1 MGASEPIT
9 KIGPY
14 IIEGEVGSGGLG
26 RVFRSTDPRT
36 GRSVAVKILHAQ
48 YQESRKF
55 LGIFHREL
63 LIVARLKHK
72 HIVEYID
79 ANFDPPNCYIVT
91 EFIDG
96 WSLYK
101 LMRHFGRFP
110 PLVSLCVAID
120 ILQGIDYLHLHD
132 TIHSDLSSPNVLVSN
147 AGKVLLTDFG
157 LACDVE
163 LENYKNY
170 MVGTPGYYS
179 PEHVVE
185 AAIAP
190 QSDLYCVGLLLFEM
204 ISGEKA
210 VKASKKREEIMTSM
224 KDIDFNLVRSADK
237 RMQSML
243 RDFLRTALKY
253 RPGNRYPNAESMIVD
268 IYEILKLYGI
278 RYSRY
283 SIRQFLADGELAA
296 PLAENYQQPIYTGFI
311 KSEKS

>member
-1 MGASEPIT
+1 MSSAEPVT

-14 IIEGEVGSGGLG
+14 IIEYEVGAGGLG

-36 GRSVAVKILHAQ
+36 GRAIAVKILHDR

-101 LMRHFGRFP
+101 MMRHCGRLP
-110 PLVSLCVAID
+110 PLVGMCVAID

-132 TIHSDLSSPNVLVSN
+132 TIHSDLSSPNVLISN
-147 AGKVLLTDFG
+147 SGKVLLTDFG
-157 LACDVE
+157 LACNGEV
-163 LENYKNY
+163 ENYKNY

-179 PEHVVE
+179 PEHVAE
-185 AAIAP
+185 SSISP

-204 ISGEKA
+204 VTGEKA
-210 VKASKKREEIMTSM
+210 VKASKKREEILYSM
-224 KDIDFNLVRSADK
+224 KNIDFSAIRCDDR

-243 RDFLRTALKY
+243 RNFLKKALKFKM
-253 RPGNRYPNAESMIVD
+253 GGRYKNAESMIVD
-268 IYEILKLYGI
+268 VYKILKRFEI

-283 SIRQFLADGELAA
+283 AIRQYLADGKLAA
-296 PLAENYQQPIYTGFI
+296 PLPDKYVQDIYAGYER
-311 KSEKS
+311 K

>member
-1 MGASEPIT
+1 MGTSEPVS

-14 IIEGEVGSGGLG
+14 VVESEVGSGGLG

-36 GRSVAVKILHAQ
+36 GRSVAVKILHDR

-63 LIVARLKHK
+63 LIVSRLKHK

-79 ANFDPPNCYIVT
+79 ASFDPPNCYIVT

-110 PLVSLCVAID
+110 PLVALCIAID

-147 AGKVLLTDFG
+147 SGKVLLTDFG

-179 PEHVVE
+179 PEHVIE
-185 AAIAP
+185 AAIMP

-204 ISGEKA
+204 VTGEKA
-210 VKASKKREEIMTSM
+210 VKPSKKREEILSAM
-224 KDIDFNLVRSADK
+224 KDIDINLVRCDDR
-237 RMQSML
+237 RMQTML
-243 RDFLRTALKY
+243 RNFLRTALKF
-253 RPGNRYPNAESMIVD
+253 RPSSRYPNAESMIVD
-268 IYEILKLYGI
+268 IYEILKRYGI

-283 SIRQFLADGELAA
+283 SIRQFLADGELAS
-296 PLAENYQQPIYTGFI
+296 PLEDKYKQLIYTGYQRD
-311 KSEKS
+311 K

>member
-1 MGASEPIT
+1 MSAPDPVI

-14 IIEGEVGSGGLG
+14 PVEYEVGAGGLG

-36 GRSVAVKILHAQ
+36 GRVVAVKILHDR

-72 HIVEYID
+72 HIVEFVD

-91 EFIDG
+91 EFVDG

-101 LMRHFGRFP
+101 LMRHFGKVP
-110 PLVSLCVAID
+110 PLVALCITID

-132 TIHSDLSSPNVLVSN
+132 TIHSDLSAPNVLISN
-147 AGKVLLTDFG
+147 TGKVLLTDFG
-157 LACDVE
+157 LACNGE
-163 LENYKNY
+163 IENYKNY

-185 AAIAP
+185 AAIVP

-204 ISGEKA
+204 MTGEKA
-210 VKASKKREEIMTSM
+210 VKASKKREEILAAM
-224 KDIDFNLVRSADK
+224 KDIDFSAVRCDDRK
-237 RMQSML
+237 MQSL
-243 RDFLRTALKY
+243 VKAFLKKALKY
-253 RPGNRYPNAESMIVD
+253 RSGSRYVNAESMIVD
-268 IYEILKLYGI
+268 IYKILKRYNI

-283 SIRQFLADGELAA
+283 AIRQFLADGEVAA
-296 PLAENYQQPIYTGFI
+296 PLPEKYIQDIYAGF
-311 KSEKS
+311 KRD

>member
-1 MGASEPIT
+1 MSAPLPVD

-14 IIEGEVGSGGLG
+14 VIESEVGSGGLG
-26 RVFRSTDPRT
+26 RVFRSTDPKT
-36 GRSVAVKILHAQ
+36 GRPVAVKILHDK

-63 LIVARLKHK
+63 LTVSRLKHK
-72 HIVEYID
+72 HVVEFID

-101 LMRHFGRFP
+101 IMRHFGRVP
-110 PLVSLCVAID
+110 PLVAMCIAID

-147 AGKVLLTDFG
+147 TGKILVTDFG
-157 LACDVE
+157 LACNGE

-185 AAIAP
+185 AAIVP
-190 QSDLYCVGLLLFEM
+190 QSDLYCVALLLFEM

-210 VKASKKREEIMTSM
+210 VKASKHRDEILASM
-224 KDIDFNLVRSADK
+224 KDIDFGALRCDDRKMQSSVRS
-237 RMQSML
+237 
-243 RDFLRTALKY
+243 FLKKCLKFK
-253 RPGNRYPNAESMIVD
+253 PGSRYQNAESMIIE
-268 IYEILKLYGI
+268 IYRI
-278 RYSRY
+278 
-283 SIRQFLADGELAA
+283 
-296 PLAENYQQPIYTGFI
+296 
-311 KSEKS
+311 

>member
-1 MGASEPIT
+1 MSSPEPVT

-14 IIEGEVGSGGLG
+14 VVEYEVGSGGLG
-26 RVFRSTDPRT
+26 RVFRSTDPKT
-36 GRSVAVKILHAQ
+36 GRAVAVKILHDR

-79 ANFDPPNCYIVT
+79 ASFDPPSCYIVT

-101 LMRHFGRFP
+101 MMRHFGKVP
-110 PLVSLCVAID
+110 PLVALCVAID

-132 TIHSDLSSPNVLVSN
+132 TIHSDLSSPNVLISN
-147 AGKVLLTDFG
+147 TGKVLLTDFG
-157 LACDVE
+157 LACNGEV
-163 LENYKNY
+163 ENYKNY

-185 AAIAP
+185 SSITP

-204 ISGEKA
+204 VTGEKA
-210 VKASKKREEIMTSM
+210 VKASKKRDEILSSM
-224 KDIDFNLVRSADK
+224 KDIDFSAIRCDDR

-243 RDFLRTALKY
+243 RSLLKKALKY
-253 RPGNRYPNAESMIVD
+253 KLGSRYKNAESMIVD
-268 IYEILKLYGI
+268 VYKILKRFDI

-283 SIRQFLADGELAA
+283 AIRQFLADGELAA
-296 PLAENYQQPIYTGFI
+296 PLPEKYIQDIYAGYER
-311 KSEKS
+311 K

>member
-1 MGASEPIT
+1 MSAPLPVD

-14 IIEGEVGSGGLG
+14 VIESEVGSGGLG
-26 RVFRSTDPRT
+26 RVFRSTDPKT
-36 GRSVAVKILHAQ
+36 GRPVAVKILHDK

-63 LIVARLKHK
+63 LTVSRLKHK
-72 HIVEYID
+72 HVVEFID

-101 LMRHFGRFP
+101 IMRHFGRVP
-110 PLVSLCVAID
+110 PLVAMCIAID

-147 AGKVLLTDFG
+147 TGKILVTDFG
-157 LACDVE
+157 LACNGE

-185 AAIAP
+185 AAIVP
-190 QSDLYCVGLLLFEM
+190 QSDLYCVALLLFEM
-204 ISGEKA
+204 ISGE
-210 VKASKKREEIMTSM
+210 
-224 KDIDFNLVRSADK
+224 
-237 RMQSML
+237 
-243 RDFLRTALKY
+243 
-253 RPGNRYPNAESMIVD
+253 
-268 IYEILKLYGI
+268 
-278 RYSRY
+278 
-283 SIRQFLADGELAA
+283 
-296 PLAENYQQPIYTGFI
+296 
-311 KSEKS
+311 

>member
-1 MGASEPIT
+1 MSAPLSVD

-14 IIEGEVGSGGLG
+14 VIESEVGSGGLG
-26 RVFRSTDPRT
+26 RVFRSTDPKT
-36 GRSVAVKILHAQ
+36 GQPVAVKILHDK

-63 LIVARLKHK
+63 LTVSRLKHK
-72 HIVEYID
+72 HVVEFID

-101 LMRHFGRFP
+101 IMRHFGRVP
-110 PLVSLCVAID
+110 PLVAMCIAID
-120 ILQGIDYLHLHD
+120 VLQGIDYLHLHD

-147 AGKVLLTDFG
+147 TGKILVTDFG
-157 LACDVE
+157 LACNGE

-185 AAIAP
+185 AAIVP
-190 QSDLYCVGLLLFEM
+190 QSDLYCVALLLFEM
-204 ISGEKA
+204 ICGEKA
-210 VKASKKREEIMTSM
+210 VKASKNRDEIQASM
-224 KDIDFNLVRSADK
+224 KDIDFSAVRCDDK
-237 RMQSML
+237 KMQAGL
-243 RDFLRTALKY
+243 RSFLKKALKY
-253 RPGNRYPNAESMIVD
+253 KPGSRYQNAESMIMD
-268 IYEILKLYGI
+268 LYRILKRYDI

-283 SIRQFLADGELAA
+283 AIRQFLADGQLSA
-296 PLAENYQQPIYTGFI
+296 PLPEKFSQNIYVGFFR
-311 KSEKS
+311 E

>member
-1 MGASEPIT
+1 MSASEPVT

-14 IIEGEVGSGGLG
+14 HIEYEVGAGGLG

-36 GRSVAVKILHAQ
+36 GRPVAVKILHAK

-72 HIVEYID
+72 HIVEFID

-91 EFIDG
+91 EFIEG

-101 LMRHFGRFP
+101 LMRHCGKIP
-110 PLVSLCVAID
+110 PLVALCITID

-132 TIHSDLSSPNVLVSN
+132 TIHSDLSSPNVLISN
-147 AGKVLLTDFG
+147 NGKVLLTDFG
-157 LACDVE
+157 LACSGE

-179 PEHVVE
+179 PEHIVE
-185 AAIAP
+185 AGVVA

-204 ISGEKA
+204 LTGEKA
-210 VKASKKREEIMTSM
+210 VKPSKKRDEIVASM
-224 KDIDFNLVRSADK
+224 KDIDFSAIISDDRKLQNALRSFLKKA
-237 RMQSML
+237 L
-243 RDFLRTALKY
+243 RFRSGS
-253 RPGNRYPNAESMIVD
+253 RFHNAESMILE
-268 IYEILKLYGI
+268 IYKILKKYNI

-283 SIRQFLADGELAA
+283 AIRQYLADGSLAA
-296 PLAENYQQPIYTGFI
+296 PLPNEQIQDIYAGYKRT
-311 KSEKS
+311 